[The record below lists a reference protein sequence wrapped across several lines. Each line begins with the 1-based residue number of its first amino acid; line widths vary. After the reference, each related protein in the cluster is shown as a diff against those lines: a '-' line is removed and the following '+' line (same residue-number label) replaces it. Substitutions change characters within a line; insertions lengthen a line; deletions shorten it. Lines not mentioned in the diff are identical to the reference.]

1 MARIPGISR
10 MRRSGLWRF
19 VQFMVALSLAFSRAA
34 ASEHRGVI
42 QFNEFPVPGATVTAT
57 QGEKKLITTADLQG
71 MYFFP
76 DLTDGIWK
84 IEVDMLGFR
93 PTGREIS
100 IGQESSE
107 LVWHL
112 TMRLLPEIETELM
125 NPISSGAPVEFQ
137 RADVNRLSEV
147 VDALPETGK
156 AAPSPF
162 ANLNDEQLA
171 ERAAD
176 GFLVNGSVNN
186 AAASPMAQTFAFG
199 NNRRRIKSVYRGN
212 FGLVIDNSAFN
223 ARPFSLTGQ
232 DTPKPDYDNSQI
244 SVTIGGPVK
253 IPRLVRNGPNFLLG
267 YQRIRGRNAM
277 VQTSRMPTR
286 EEREGNLF
294 EIQNPLGQP
303 IQIFDPGTGEPFDK
317 NVIPQD
323 RISPQAKSLLALYPF
338 PNTSDSGRYNY
349 QVPIVAATHQDSIQ
363 GQLSQGLKIGYL
375 SGRFN
380 YQTIRTDN
388 PNAFAFLDTGRDS
401 SLDVAVNY
409 FVNFNRL
416 LSANLGY
423 QFQRMTNRTTP
434 YFADRINVSGEMGIS
449 GNNQEPANWGPPSLS
464 FQNYERLTDAQNS
477 FDRDQTNGVNASILI
492 NHRDH
497 FFRIGTDFRRHQ
509 VNLLSQQDA
518 RGTFTFNGAAT
529 GYDFA
534 DFLLGIPDASSI
546 AFGNA
551 DKYFRASRYAAYIND
566 DWHLSSGLTLNVGV
580 RWEYEAP
587 MTELYGRL
595 VNLDITPGFLKAAP
609 ITASDPTGAL
619 TDRHYPES
627 LVNPDKSGIQP
638 RIGFAWRPMVSSSM
652 VIRGGYGIYRDTSV
666 YRPIAMQMA
675 QQSPFS
681 KSMAVG
687 NSPETPLTLANG
699 FNVFPQDLMNT
710 FAIDPG
716 FRVAVVQ
723 NWQFSIQRD
732 LPMSLQIAA
741 MYLGAKGSHLIQRSL
756 PNSYPEG
763 AVNPCATC
771 PSGFVYQGSNG
782 TSIRHAG
789 QIQLRRRLRNGL
801 AAELRYVFSKSI
813 DDAALGTSQ
822 GGGATIAQNW
832 LDLRAERQL
841 SNFDQRHLLTF
852 QAQYTTGSGV
862 FHSVLLNGWRGAIL
876 KEWTIAGQLMLGSGL
891 PLTPVYPI
899 ALPGTGIVGIIRPS
913 RTAAPIDEAPPGLFL
928 NPAAYMPPPAGEWG
942 DAGRNSIAGPN
953 QFSLDVSLGRTFR
966 LRDLFTFDFRLD
978 GSNILNHVTFP
989 SWNTTINSSQFGLPD
1004 RSNPMR
1010 KIRANLRVSF

>member
-1 MARIPGISR
+1 M
-10 MRRSGLWRF
+10 
-19 VQFMVALSLAFSRAA
+19 QFMVGLSLAFSRAA

-42 QFNEFPVPGATVTAT
+42 QFNEFPVPGAVVSAT

-84 IEVDMLGFR
+84 IEVGMPGFR
-93 PTGREIS
+93 PIGREIR

-107 LVWHL
+107 PIWRL
-112 TMRLLPEIETELM
+112 TMLPLSEIETEPM
-125 NPISSGAPVEFQ
+125 NPVSSGAPVEFH
-137 RADVNRLSEV
+137 RADVNMLHETA
-147 VDALPETGK
+147 DAPQETGK
-156 AAPSPF
+156 VASSQF
-162 ANLNDEQLA
+162 ANLNDGQLA

-176 GFLVNGSVNN
+176 GFLVNASVYNG
-186 AAASPMAQTFAFG
+186 AASPLAQALAFG
-199 NNRRRIKSVYRGN
+199 NNRRGVKSVYRGN
-212 FGLVIDNSAFN
+212 FSLVIDNSAFN

-232 DTPKPDYDNSQI
+232 NTPKPDYDNSQI
-244 SVTIGGPVK
+244 SVTIGGPLN
-253 IPRLVRNGPNFLLG
+253 IPRLVRNGPYFLLG
-267 YQRIRGRNAM
+267 YQRIRGRNAT

-286 EEREGNLF
+286 DERRGDLSG
-294 EIQNPLGQP
+294 IRDPLGQP
-303 IQIFDPGTGEPFDK
+303 IQIFDPATGEPFDK
-317 NVIPQD
+317 NVIPEN
-323 RISPQAKSLLALYPF
+323 RINPQAGSLLSLYPL
-338 PNTSDSGRYNY
+338 PNTSDGGRYNY
-349 QVPIVAATHQDSIQ
+349 QAPIVAANHQDSIQ
-363 GQLSQGLKIGYL
+363 GQLSQGFKIGYL

-380 YQTIRTDN
+380 YQTIRTDSLN
-388 PNAFAFLDTGRDS
+388 VFAFLDTGRDT

-409 FVNFNRL
+409 SVNFNMH
-416 LSANLGY
+416 LSANIGY
-423 QFQRMTNRTTP
+423 QFQRMTNRVMP
-434 YFADRINVSGEMGIS
+434 YFAYRINVSGDVGIS
-449 GNNQEPANWGPPSLS
+449 GNNQEPENWGPPSLS
-464 FQNYERLTDAQNS
+464 FQNYERLIDAQSS
-477 FDRDQTNGVNASILI
+477 FDRDQTNSVTTSIQL

-509 VNLLSQQDA
+509 INLLSQQDA

-566 DWHLSSGLTLNVGV
+566 DWRLSSGLTLNVGV

-595 VNLDITPGFLKAAP
+595 VSLDITPDFSKAAP
-609 ITASDPTGAL
+609 IIASDPKGAL
-619 TDRHYPES
+619 TDRRYPES
-627 LVNPDKSGIQP
+627 LVNPDKSGIHP
-638 RIGFAWRPMVSSSM
+638 RIGFAWRPKDSSSM

-687 NSPETPLTLANG
+687 NSPENPLTLANG
-699 FNVFPQDLMNT
+699 FNVIPQTLMNT
-710 FAIDPG
+710 FAIDPD
-716 FRVAVVQ
+716 FRVAVAQ
-723 NWQFSIQRD
+723 NWQLSIHRD
-732 LPMSLQIAA
+732 LPMSLQIVA
-741 MYLGAKGSHLIQRSL
+741 MYLGAKGSRLIQRSL
-756 PNSYPEG
+756 PNTYPEG
-763 AVNPCATC
+763 AANPCATC
-771 PSGFVYQGSNG
+771 PSGFVYQSSNG
-782 TSIRHAG
+782 ASIRHAG

-801 AAELRYVFSKSI
+801 AADVRYVFSKSI
-813 DDAALGTSQ
+813 DDAALGASQ
-822 GGGATIAQNW
+822 GGGAAIAQNW
-832 LDLRAERQL
+832 LNLSAERAL
-841 SNFDQRHLLTF
+841 SNFDQRHLLNL

-862 FHSVLLNGWRGAIL
+862 FHNALLSGWHGAIL
-876 KEWTIAGQLMLGSGL
+876 KEWTFAGQLMLGSGL

-899 ALPGTGIVGIIRPS
+899 AMPGTGIVGIIRPS
-913 RTAAPIDEAPPGLFL
+913 RTAAPIDEAPAGLFL
-928 NPAAYMPPPAGEWG
+928 NPAAYVPPPAGEWG
-942 DAGRNSIAGPN
+942 NAGRNSITGPD

-989 SWNTTINSSQFGLPD
+989 SWNTTINSFQFGLPD